1 MRTGYW
7 KLVWHQI
14 RRPRLFLR
22 DHHRLI
28 FRLHLSISFDSK
40 SIRPKD
46 WSTDIMSFDDPWRM
60 IDYLRRGFNM
70 ILSTLAALHQSETEP
85 LIVIHHFENP
95 ADSFFKQSSFNLL
108 NVISIEIAKNYD
120 FNVFW
125 LVGFWSNR
133 NSPLWSRQ
141 KQSFVIWIKSL
152 FLQISGPA
160 EHFPSFGSIQI
171 SIAYVDFQMT
181 RGSNLTKNK
190 LFLHL
195 KILS

>member
-1 MRTGYW
+1 MHFFASRFLCTTSILMTKALVTTFCRQNFTYRMRTGYW

-22 DHHRLI
+22 DHHQLI

-108 NVISIEIAKNYD
+108 NVISIEIA
-120 FNVFW
+120 
-125 LVGFWSNR
+125 
-133 NSPLWSRQ
+133 
-141 KQSFVIWIKSL
+141 
-152 FLQISGPA
+152 
-160 EHFPSFGSIQI
+160 
-171 SIAYVDFQMT
+171 
-181 RGSNLTKNK
+181 
-190 LFLHL
+190 
-195 KILS
+195 